1 MVIGKEEYYENDELK
16 IYRGEDFIV
25 QKHIILHQ
33 PTLGEICDFS
43 EKEYYS
49 MLYNFTATPQSLK
62 VQLWEGGIDYTEI
75 QPFQLFYTLLYKAF
89 PIKKTSIIFGDL
101 DFSKFQVRQKED
113 DDSIFL
119 YQAIPTGNIY
129 ELIGSNIKGK
139 KLHHFSSLTD
149 AAKFVNTDED
159 TLIDQLSEDNRFGN
173 YIFDDVSL
181 EPVIIDEFT
190 YNMII
195 DYLCKTH
202 FIERDFRIP
211 ANNSTKMVLIED
223 AKEEM
228 ERAKNK
234 EYHSQLKNMISAM
247 INSEGFKYNHEQV
260 WNMKINAFMDSVK
273 RIGKIKNAQLL
284 LQSGYSGFGISFDD
298 IDKKQIDWLG
308 ELD

>member
-43 EKEYYS
+43 EKDYYS

-139 KLHHFSSLTD
+139 KLHHFT
-149 AAKFVNTDED
+149 
-159 TLIDQLSEDNRFGN
+159 
-173 YIFDDVSL
+173 
-181 EPVIIDEFT
+181 
-190 YNMII
+190 
-195 DYLCKTH
+195 
-202 FIERDFRIP
+202 RDR
-211 ANNSTKMVLIED
+211 K
-223 AKEEM
+223 
-228 ERAKNK
+228 
-234 EYHSQLKNMISAM
+234 
-247 INSEGFKYNHEQV
+247 
-260 WNMKINAFMDSVK
+260 SVV
-273 RIGKIKNAQLL
+273 
-284 LQSGYSGFGISFDD
+284 
-298 IDKKQIDWLG
+298 
-308 ELD
+308 

>member
-1 MVIGKEEYYENDELK
+1 M
-16 IYRGEDFIV
+16 
-25 QKHIILHQ
+25 
-33 PTLGEICDFS
+33 
-43 EKEYYS
+43 
-49 MLYNFTATPQSLK
+49 
-62 VQLWEGGIDYTEI
+62 
-75 QPFQLFYTLLYKAF
+75 
-89 PIKKTSIIFGDL
+89 
-101 DFSKFQVRQKED
+101 
-113 DDSIFL
+113 

-139 KLHHFSSLTD
+139 KLHHFTSLTD

-173 YIFDDVSL
+173 YVFDDVSL

-228 ERAKNK
+228 ERAK
-234 EYHSQLKNMISAM
+234 I
-247 INSEGFKYNHEQV
+247 KYIILN
-260 WNMKINAFMDSVK
+260 
-273 RIGKIKNAQLL
+273 
-284 LQSGYSGFGISFDD
+284 
-298 IDKKQIDWLG
+298 
-308 ELD
+308 